1 VSSED
6 ETPIG
11 SAKPH
16 GLSSALEANGKES
29 LEFLMLSTLLLLLQ
43 AATPASAQ
51 PLPTLAE
58 VQFTEC
64 LNLAR
69 KDAPSAVTDASL
81 WAQQG
86 GGYLA
91 RACHGFALAS
101 DFKFDLAVPVLIE
114 AARGAE
120 AKNDP
125 RAARFWAQAGN
136 SAIANEQPGEAL
148 TALDR
153 ALAIASAN
161 AEKADIEVDRARALV
176 TLNRADDAVNAL
188 GNARQ
193 LGPENGTAW
202 LLSATL
208 ARRLNKL
215 RDALTYIQT
224 SAVLLPRDPAVALE
238 AGNIAIAAGDESA
251 ARKQWEQTIAIAP
264 TSRQAGTAQAQLAA
278 LGAAPA
284 APVESR

>member
-1 VSSED
+1 
-6 ETPIG
+6 
-11 SAKPH
+11 
-16 GLSSALEANGKES
+16 
-29 LEFLMLSTLLLLLQ
+29 MLSPFFLLIQ
-43 AATPASAQ
+43 AAAQ
-51 PLPTLAE
+51 PLPTLNE

-64 LNLAR
+64 LDLAR

-81 WAQQG
+81 WAQQN

-91 RACHGFALAS
+91 GACHGFALAS
-101 DFKFDLAVPVLIE
+101 DFKFDLAVPVLVE
-114 AARGAE
+114 AAKGAE

-136 SAIANEQPGEAL
+136 AAIANEQPAEAL

-153 ALAIASAN
+153 ALTIAAAN

-176 TLNRADDAVNAL
+176 ALNRTDEAATAL
-188 GNARQ
+188 VNARQ

-215 RDALTYIQT
+215 PDALAYIQT
-224 SAVLLPRDPAVALE
+224 SAALLPRDPAVALE
-238 AGNIAIAAGDESA
+238 AGNIAIAAGDEAA
-251 ARKQWEQTIAIAP
+251 ARKQWEQAIAIAP
-264 TSRQAGTAQAQLAA
+264 TSRQANSAQTQLAA

-284 APVESR
+284 AAEPQSR